1 MAEKSNEIE
10 KEIRAE
16 IKRRKKK
23 PQRQQKSRVRH
34 PWLLV
39 LTLVAVLG
47 AVGFAAYRGL
57 NSADSLRRLYTYSRL
72 EKDADGRAE
81 LFRYDSDRSAT
92 YAMLGDGLVAVST
105 THIRL
110 LGGDG
115 GELWAR
121 TVNFKHPA
129 IVVGRQT
136 AAIYDIGGQEL
147 YLVSTRGLLRDM
159 SGETGNGILAVSIN
173 DSDYLA
179 LTALKSGYRAAVTVY
194 NTSLSPV
201 FTFNSSERYVSDA
214 CVMNDNRHLAAV
226 TLGEADGGFASIL
239 TFYAFDSEQPVSE
252 TTLSGSMVLSL
263 GNVGDALAALQD
275 DRMTVFRA
283 DGSLAGSCRYE
294 YPYLRGQS
302 MGGSGFA
309 ALLLSRYRSGSS
321 LRLMT
326 VSEKGEVLGS
336 LNVQHEVLDVS
347 AAGDYVAV
355 LYGDS
360 LTIYTAEL
368 TEYATLHGTEYA
380 KQVAM
385 RDDGTALLIG
395 ASRGW
400 LYIPN

>member
-23 PQRQQKSRVRH
+23 PQRQKKSRVRH
-34 PWLLV
+34 PWLLALV
-39 LTLVAVLG
+39 LVVVLG
-47 AVGFAAYRGL
+47 AVSFAAYRGL
-57 NSADSLRRLYTYSRL
+57 DSADSLRRMYTYSRL
-72 EKDADGRAE
+72 EKDADGKAE

-92 YAMLGDGLVAVST
+92 YAMLGDGLLSVST
-105 THIRL
+105 TRIRL

-115 GELWAR
+115 EEIWAR
-121 TVNFKHPA
+121 TVNFKRPA
-129 IVVGRQT
+129 IAAGNQT
-136 AAIYDIGGQEL
+136 AAVYDIGGQEL
-147 YLVSTRGLLRDM
+147 YVFDTHGLLRDM
-159 SGETGNGILAVSIN
+159 SAETENGILAVSIN
-173 DSDYLA
+173 DAGYLA

-194 NTSLSPV
+194 NASLAPI

-239 TFYAFDSEQPVSE
+239 TFYAFDSEQPISE
-252 TTLSGSMVLSL
+252 TTLSDSMVLSL
-263 GNVGDALAALQD
+263 GNVGDTLAALQD
-275 DRMTVFRA
+275 DRLTIFLA
-283 DGSLAGSCRYE
+283 DGSLSGSYRYE

-302 MGGSGFA
+302 PGGGGFA
-309 ALLLSRYRSGSS
+309 ALLLSRYRSGST
-321 LRLMT
+321 LRLVT
-326 VSEKGEVLGS
+326 VNEKGEILGT
-336 LNVQHEVLDVS
+336 LNTQHEVLDVS
-347 AAGDYVAV
+347 ATGQYVAV

-360 LTIYTAEL
+360 LTIYTPEL
-368 TEYATLHGTEYA
+368 TEYATLNGTEYA